1 MTLAQINSPAGR
13 STLEHP
19 HDITVVSGCQEFV
32 GKRQKRG
39 GAARSLEAAVHER
52 SVTAARAGSAAVR
65 LAAEPLHNTGQLFRE
80 RREQSLLR

>member
-32 GKRQKRG
+32 GKRLKRG
-39 GAARSLEAAVHER
+39 EAARSLEAAMHER
-52 SVTAARAGSAAVR
+52 SVTAGGAGSSAVR
-65 LAAEPLHNTGQLFRE
+65 LAVEPLHNEAQLFRE
-80 RREQSLLR
+80 RREQPPL